1 MGQSINVESNPAS
14 GVCVFTTDRS
24 ITGQDGA
31 TFASPQEAEAESGF
45 PATLATRLFESDEA
59 IDHVYVASNDV
70 IVRRTD
76 GWSNNSV
83 AAAASTISDLF
94 RFYD

>member
-1 MGQSINVESNPAS
+1 MGQTINVESNPLD
-14 GVCVFTTDRS
+14 GVCVFGTDRS

-31 TFASPQEAEAESGF
+31 GFASPEEAAAATGF
-45 PATLATRLFESDEA
+45 PATLATRLFESDAA

-70 IVRRTD
+70 IVRRAE
-76 GWSNNSV
+76 GWSDDSV
-83 AAAASTISDLF
+83 AAASSAISDLF